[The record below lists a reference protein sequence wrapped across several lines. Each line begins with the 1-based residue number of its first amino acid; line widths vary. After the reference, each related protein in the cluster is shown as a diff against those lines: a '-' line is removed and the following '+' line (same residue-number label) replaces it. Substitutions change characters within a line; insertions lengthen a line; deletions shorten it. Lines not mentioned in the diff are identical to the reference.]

1 MAYGGQ
7 ERLLQI
13 AFTLRSALATVC
25 RRNSLFKLGSP
36 VSIYKA
42 LEDDA
47 AARAW
52 ELFLEQ
58 EEQKRVAFFTF
69 VRSSQ
74 RAVGPFNDI
83 YALDPRLP
91 ICTLL

>member
-25 RRNSLFKLGSP
+25 RRNSLFKLSNP
-36 VSIYKA
+36 VPIYKA

-69 VRSSQ
+69 VGSSLEP
-74 RAVGPFNDI
+74 VGAF
-83 YALDPRLP
+83 
-91 ICTLL
+91 